1 MNKKNNNQPH
11 VNKDSKGD
19 FTKRADIIQKC
30 KNNNSQ
36 SRLALISK
44 NLNLYFLVQF
54 K

>member
-1 MNKKNNNQPH
+1 MNNKNNNQPH
-11 VNKDSKGD
+11 KNKRYKGNP
-19 FTKRADIIQKC
+19 TKRADIIQKC

-44 NLNLYFLVQF
+44 KLNLYLLVQF